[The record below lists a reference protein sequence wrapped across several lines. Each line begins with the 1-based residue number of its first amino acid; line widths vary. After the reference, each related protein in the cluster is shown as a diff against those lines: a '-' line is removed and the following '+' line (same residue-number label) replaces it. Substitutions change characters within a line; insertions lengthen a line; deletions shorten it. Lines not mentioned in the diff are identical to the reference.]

1 MPEQLPE
8 TGFHIIKSYRS
19 LLERK
24 LKRDR
29 SASMLTYTECEN
41 RKITE
46 LNAEKKSG
54 KKCSVKRGEKNVC
67 FSQK

>member
-1 MPEQLPE
+1 
-8 TGFHIIKSYRS
+8 
-19 LLERK
+19 
-24 LKRDR
+24 
-29 SASMLTYTECEN
+29 MLTYTECEN

-67 FSQK
+67 FSQKQRHRHIEQTWITRGERWGGMDWDIGIDT